1 VIDLTHGILTE
12 FAERSRMRIGDDF
25 VGLTIVEP
33 RKPLRAQL
41 SPQALAEERA
51 NAAAYM
57 RMYRRKKAMRR
68 KPNEMPEL
76 ALVPRPVPLA
86 HPMMNDAVLCDELVK
101 LLDPPWGRLP
111 YLRPTRVAD
120 ICEALGCESHH
131 ILRAPLNIALCW
143 DDDGEIVY
151 GRLVAVGDVF
161 GADIRE
167 TAARAMKRAA

>member
-1 VIDLTHGILTE
+1 VT
-12 FAERSRMRIGDDF
+12 
-25 VGLTIVEP
+25 LTILGPAPTTDRSGARVFVRCDCGVEKVMR
-33 RKPLRAQL
+33 RKHVTSGQQKSCGCSRKAYNERRRT
-41 SPQALAEERA
+41 AAEERKRA
-51 NAAAYM
+51 P
-57 RMYRRKKAMRR
+57 KI
-68 KPNEMPEL
+68 EMVT
-76 ALVPRPVPLA
+76 VPRFVPA
-86 HPMMNDAVLCDELVK
+86 HRLMSDAVLCDELVK

-161 GADIRE
+161 GADVRE